1 MGSCAGP
8 DEIGESDGRP
18 DGSTEQDERDVL
30 VDEVMLELAEL
41 QAATD
46 AVDEAV
52 AERLAINRTDLACLN
67 LAVPP
72 RRHDGRAAGRRER
85 AHPGRHHDGAG
96 SAGASLY
103 AQRTRDEVDRRRV
116 LVELTPQARLTA
128 AELYA
133 PVIQAGKTGYERYTL
148 EELRLLRDFLQQ
160 ARQIQA
166 EHVAFLRTS
175 APPAGAQPGAE
186 AAEAGAKAPAEE
198 AAAPAG
204 VKAGRLEFRRGAAR
218 VTLSADPAMHELYR
232 AQFDGS
238 PPDIHVEGGT
248 VSVEYPRRFRAFDWR
263 RAAVR
268 LTLNGSIPWSIEVRG
283 GLANMEADLT
293 RLQLRSFD
301 MTGGA
306 ANIDV
311 TLPRPQ
317 GTVPVRLSGGAAG
330 IAFHRPA
337 GVPVGARLTG
347 GAAKLQFDRQ
357 QLGAFGGLTRLET
370 PGFEVAADRYD
381 IRITGGASTVTIDT
395 F

>member
-1 MGSCAGP
+1 MTT
-8 DEIGESDGRP
+8 DGT
-18 DGSTEQDERDVL
+18 SEQDERGAL
-30 VDEVMLELAEL
+30 IDEVTLELAEL

-67 LAVPP
+67 SLYRRGAMTAGQLA
-72 RRHDGRAAGRRER
+72 DESGLT
-85 AHPGRHHDGAG
+85 PGAITTALDRLEKAC
-96 SAGASLY
+96 Y

-133 PVIQAGKTGYERYTL
+133 PVLEAGKAGYERYTL
-148 EELRLLRDFLQQ
+148 DQLRLLRDFLQR

-175 APPAGAQPGAE
+175 SPPLGAE
-186 AAEAGAKAPAEE
+186 PSAQTVATGTEPSGAGT
-198 AAAPAG
+198 APAG
-204 VKAGRLEFRRGAAR
+204 VKAGTLEFRRGAAR
-218 VTLSADPAMHELYR
+218 VTLSADPDMRELYR
-232 AQFDGS
+232 AEFDGS
-238 PPDIHVEGGT
+238 PPDITVDMGGR
-248 VSVEYPRRFRAFDWR
+248 VIVEYPRRWRSFDWR
-263 RAAVR
+263 RAAIR
-268 LTLNGSIPWSIEVRG
+268 LTLNGSIPWAIEVRG
-283 GLANMEADLT
+283 GLANMEADLS
-293 RLQLRSFD
+293 RLQLRSFE

-317 GTVPVRLSGGAAG
+317 GTVQVRLSGGAAG
-330 IAFHRPA
+330 IGFHRPA

-381 IRITGGASTVTIDT
+381 IRITGGASSVTIDT
-395 F
+395 V

>member
-1 MGSCAGP
+1 MTTDAS
-8 DEIGESDGRP
+8 SD
-18 DGSTEQDERDVL
+18 QDERGAL
-30 VDEVMLELAEL
+30 VDEVTLELAEL

-67 LAVPP
+67 SLYRRGAMTAGQLADESGLTPGAITTALD
-72 RRHDGRAAGRRER
+72 RLER
-85 AHPGRHHDGAG
+85 A
-96 SAGASLY
+96 SY

-133 PVIQAGKTGYERYTL
+133 PVLQAGKNGYARYSL

-175 APPAGAQPGAE
+175 APPAGSRLGAEPTKAGAE
-186 AAEAGAKAPAEE
+186 AADGAATAL
-198 AAAPAG
+198 AG

-218 VTLSADPAMHELYR
+218 VTLSADPGMRELYR
-232 AQFDGS
+232 AEFDGS
-238 PPDIHVEGGT
+238 PPDITVEGGT
-248 VSVEYPRRFRAFDWR
+248 VAVEYPRRWRSFDWR
-263 RAAVR
+263 RAAIR

-283 GLANMEADLT
+283 GLANMEADL
-293 RLQLRSFD
+293 RLLQLRSFE

-306 ANIDV
+306 ANIEV

-330 IAFHRPA
+330 IGFHRPA

-381 IRITGGASTVTIDT
+381 IRITGGASSVTIDT
-395 F
+395 V